1 MWIVSSFLCCHK
13 HKSSLVLNNIAYYN
27 MKFYNTYLLLSKLN
41 HFLLTCMEYGKLMQY
56 YIYHNVCNIIGVE
69 LASRM

>member
-41 HFLLTCMEYGKLMQY
+41 HFLLTCLNYGKLIQFYNHHKGCKIMS
-56 YIYHNVCNIIGVE
+56 VE
-69 LASRM
+69 LVSRM